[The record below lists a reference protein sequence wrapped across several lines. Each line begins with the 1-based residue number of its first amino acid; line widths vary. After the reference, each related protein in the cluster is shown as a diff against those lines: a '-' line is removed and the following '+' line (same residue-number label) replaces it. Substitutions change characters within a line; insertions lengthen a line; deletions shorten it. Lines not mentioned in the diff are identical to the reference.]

1 MGDLTKH
8 FSRHEFTCQCGCGFE
23 NIDMNLVAILENIRN
38 ILRSPII
45 ITSGCRCEK
54 HNEKAGG
61 KPDSS
66 HLKGKAVDI
75 LVRDSAARFKYVIMA
90 LENGIKRI
98 GIAKNFI
105 HIDVDTEKT
114 EEVLWLY

>member
-8 FSRHEFTCQCGCGFE
+8 FSRHEFACQCGCGFD
-23 NIDMNLVAILENIRN
+23 NIDMNLVATLENIRN
-38 ILRSPII
+38 ALRSPII

-54 HNEKAGG
+54 QNEKAGG
-61 KPDSS
+61 RPDSS

-75 LVRDSAARFKYVIMA
+75 FIRDSGARFKCVAMA
-90 LENGIKRI
+90 LKGCVKRI

-105 HIDVDTEKT
+105 HIDSDTKKT

>member
-1 MGDLTKH
+1 MGDLTEH
-8 FSRHEFTCQCGCGFE
+8 FSRHEFACRCGCGFE

-38 ILRSPII
+38 ALRSPII

-75 LVRDSAARFKYVIMA
+75 FIRDSCERFKCVAMA
-90 LENGIKRI
+90 IEGDVKRV

-105 HIDVDTEKT
+105 HLDIDGSKPQK
-114 EEVLWLY
+114 VLWLY